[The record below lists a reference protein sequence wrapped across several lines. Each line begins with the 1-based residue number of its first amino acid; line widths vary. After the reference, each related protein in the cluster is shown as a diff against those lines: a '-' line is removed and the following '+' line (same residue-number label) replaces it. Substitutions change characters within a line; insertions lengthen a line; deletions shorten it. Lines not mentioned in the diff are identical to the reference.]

1 MVLIF
6 KLKKVFCVNIVCY
19 IGIYFVEMD
28 LGFGIKGL
36 MLIVVVLVYIIL
48 RVNVSSIEFV
58 VLVYINL
65 RFNLEV
71 LNGLC

>member
-1 MVLIF
+1 M
-6 KLKKVFCVNIVCY
+6 LKKVFCVNIVCY

-48 RVNVSSIEFV
+48 RVNVSSIKFV
-58 VLVYINL
+58 VLVYL